1 MEWNNVAVYA
11 GFTSAAN
18 GRIKNLEYETIYYD
32 QGWYWKNEKVKTKN
46 NFSCNFN
53 NDSHWE

>member
-1 MEWNNVAVYA
+1 MYFFQYFFKYNVGGVEGFVQNDNPMEWNNVAVYA

-32 QGWYWKNEKVKTKN
+32 QG
-46 NFSCNFN
+46 
-53 NDSHWE
+53 